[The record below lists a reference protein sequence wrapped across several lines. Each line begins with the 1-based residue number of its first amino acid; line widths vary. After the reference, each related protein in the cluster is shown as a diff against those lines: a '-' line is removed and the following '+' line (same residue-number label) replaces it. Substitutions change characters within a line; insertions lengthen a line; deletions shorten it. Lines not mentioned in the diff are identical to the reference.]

1 MHNKGGFQK
10 MKIMKYLLALMI
22 LTAGTFSWAGVSTTD
37 ISGILPHGGEMYYEA
52 GDNSTNSWVFNWDTT
67 SYHSSTAFFET
78 DGIDKYAV
86 LRCFGNTNI
95 TYTGAYVQAG
105 PNLSVHMDMST
116 VKREELLVTVT
127 FRGSPSL
134 TYGGGTIFGQ
144 LQPQVN
150 SAYLGTFTDYRRP
163 GVSRGYLE
171 AVSMK
176 GICIDTTKKDSVLQS
191 FDYGTYMV
199 NTAWTTYT
207 WRIVPTQSNYFILGY
222 IGVVYRADAYEH
234 VNLPFTTDVQIK
246 KIKLQVINYY

>member
-1 MHNKGGFQK
+1 MK
-10 MKIMKYLLALMI
+10 MLKYLLLVM

-37 ISGILPHGGEMYYEA
+37 ISGILPKGGEMYYEA

-67 SYHSSTAFFET
+67 SYHTSTAFFET
-78 DGIDKYAV
+78 DGTDKYAV
-86 LRCFGNTNI
+86 LRCFGNVTN
-95 TYTGAYVQAG
+95 TFTGAYIQAG

-116 VKREELLVTVT
+116 VRREELLVTVT
-127 FRGSPSL
+127 FRGSTCAS
-134 TYGGGTIFGQ
+134 YGGGTIFGQ

-176 GICIDTTKKDSVLQS
+176 GISISTTTSGKFL
-191 FDYGTYMV
+191 FGYGTYMV

-222 IGVVYRADAYEH
+222 IGVVYRADAYDKY
-234 VNLPFTTDVQIK
+234 LPFTTDVHIK
-246 KIKLQVINYY
+246 QIKLQVINYY

>member
-67 SYHSSTAFFET
+67 YNTSTAFFET

-127 FRGSPSL
+127 FRGSPSS
-134 TYGGGTIFGQ
+134 TYGKGTIFGQ